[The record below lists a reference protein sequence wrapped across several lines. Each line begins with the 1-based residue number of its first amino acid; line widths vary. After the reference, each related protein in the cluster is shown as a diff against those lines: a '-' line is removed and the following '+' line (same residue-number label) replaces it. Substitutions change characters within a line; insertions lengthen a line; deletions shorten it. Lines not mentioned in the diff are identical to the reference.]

1 MELCSDHQGVL
12 HRPRGH
18 GGLLGGAQRHPEEAH
33 QGISGT
39 GHAQGGYS
47 SIFSERWNT
56 FFLYPLSIEKN
67 ITQNTTKK
75 TFM

>member
-18 GGLLGGAQRHPEEAH
+18 GGLLGGAKCHPEEAH

-39 GHAQGGYS
+39 ARAQGGYS
-47 SIFSERWNT
+47 SQD
-56 FFLYPLSIEKN
+56 FLREVEHRLSFLDPPSLEK
-67 ITQNTTKK
+67 KSLK
-75 TFM
+75 HH